1 MDEED
6 PRPTLKG
13 IIFDMTAV
21 ANLDVTA
28 TQVLVDVREQFERH
42 TAPDPVFIH
51 FAGTR
56 SPWTRRALVSAGF
69 GHSSAE
75 TKTVFS
81 VAPSK
86 GGPVLNEEKPD
97 EGRSAD
103 VEKRLLPINSVDRRE
118 LILHALG
125 SLSDTV
131 LFAATF
137 NTDID
142 EALTAILI
150 NLNVIEDK
158 TAQFSPPSSSNSS
171 ANHLPMDGAKGVTSS
186 HQANQAA

>member
-42 TAPDPVFIH
+42 AAPDPVFIH

-69 GHSSAE
+69 GHSAAE
-75 TKTVFS
+75 SKSVFS
-81 VAPSK
+81 VAPST
-86 GGPVLNEEKPD
+86 GGPVTNAEKPD
-97 EGRSAD
+97 EGRTAD
-103 VEKRLLPINSVDRRE
+103 VEKRLLPINSVDRRK
-118 LILHALG
+118 
-125 SLSDTV
+125 ST
-131 LFAATF
+131 
-137 NTDID
+137 
-142 EALTAILI
+142 LTALSG
-150 NLNVIEDK
+150 
-158 TAQFSPPSSSNSS
+158 FSDV
-171 ANHLPMDGAKGVTSS
+171 LLL
-186 HQANQAA
+186 